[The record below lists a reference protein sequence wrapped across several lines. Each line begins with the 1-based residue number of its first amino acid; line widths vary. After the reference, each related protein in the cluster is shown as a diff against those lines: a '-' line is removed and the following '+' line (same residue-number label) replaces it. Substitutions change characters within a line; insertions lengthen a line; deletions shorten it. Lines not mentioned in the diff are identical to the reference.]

1 MGLSNGCTSKRVTS
15 LIATR
20 SWSRFLKETDEMQR
34 IVSLTDTRA
43 QEFRTNDVNNR
54 RLAAELKERQQAA
67 RFARPERDLE
77 RLQAQDKM
85 YVRDRLKQLLDPGT
99 PFLELSSLAANEA
112 YEGEVPGAG
121 VVSGIGIV
129 SGREVVINAGD
140 ASVKGGAWYPLSVK
154 KIVRA
159 LDVAIENRLPVV
171 HLCDSAGGFLPL
183 QAEFFADRYYAGR
196 IFRNQSILSK
206 MVVPQVAVVMGHCTA
221 GGAYVPALSD
231 YNIIVRGTGA
241 IFLGGPPLVKAATGE
256 EVSVEELGGAEMHTS
271 VSGTGDYFASSE
283 MHALAIAR
291 DIVARFNRIPKAT
304 VDQIAPEPPAYDPS
318 ELYGIIPKDPR
329 VQFDMREIIA
339 GLVDG
344 SRFHEYQPRYGQTL
358 VCGVARL
365 YGYQIGILAN
375 NGVLFSD
382 SALKGAH
389 FIQLCDKNRTPLL
402 FLQNITG
409 FMVGRDYERRGI
421 TKDGAKL
428 IMAVAGA
435 AVPKFTVVCN
445 GSYGA
450 GNYGMAGRAFDPR
463 FMFTWPQSQ
472 ISVMGAEQAVDVL
485 TDIKA
490 KQLARNGERLSE
502 PQLAAIR
509 EPILEDYRERASAY
523 YATSELWDDGILDPV
538 DTRNALAIALSAALN
553 APIEAPHYGVFR
565 M

>member
-1 MGLSNGCTSKRVTS
+1 MQSWRLSLWGMGN
-15 LIATR
+15 
-20 SWSRFLKETDEMQR
+20 MQR
-34 IVSLTDTRA
+34 LVSLTDRRA
-43 QEFRTNDVNNR
+43 DDFRANYGHNR
-54 RLAAELKERQQAA
+54 GLAAELKERQRIA
-67 RFARPERDLE
+67 RFVRPERDVE
-77 RLQAQDKM
+77 RLRRQKKM
-85 YVRDRLKQLLDPGT
+85 FVRDRIEMLLDPGT
-99 PFLELSSLAANEA
+99 PFFELSTLAGNKA
-112 YEGEVPGAG
+112 YDGEVPGAAQ
-121 VVSGIGIV
+121 VTGIGIV
-129 SGREVVINAGD
+129 SGKEVIIHADD

-159 LDVAIENRLPVV
+159 LDIAIENRLPVV

-183 QAEFFADRYYAGR
+183 QAHFFADRYYAGR

-206 MVVPQVAVVMGHCTA
+206 MSVPQVAVVMGHCTA

-231 YNIIVRGTGA
+231 YNVIVRGTGA

-256 EVSVEELGGAEMHTS
+256 EVSAEELGGAEMQTS
-271 VSGTGDYFASSE
+271 VSGTGDYPASSE
-283 MHALAIAR
+283 PHAIAIAR
-291 DIVARFNRIPKAT
+291 DIVGRFAYPEKSK
-304 VDQIAPEPPAYDPS
+304 VDWVEPEPPAYDPD

-339 GLVDG
+339 RVVDG
-344 SRFHEYQPRYGQTL
+344 SRFHEYQPRYGQSL
-358 VCGVARL
+358 VCGFARL
-365 YGYQIGILAN
+365 FGYQVGILAN

-409 FMVGRDYERRGI
+409 FMVGREYERRGI

-450 GNYGMAGRAFDPR
+450 GTYGMAGRAFDPR

-472 ISVMGAEQAVDVL
+472 VSVMGAEQAAGVL
-485 TDIKA
+485 TDIKL
-490 KQLARNGERLSE
+490 KQLALNGQRLSE
-502 PQLAAIR
+502 QELAAIR
-509 EPILEDYRERASAY
+509 DPILADYREQSSAY
-523 YATSELWDDGILDPV
+523 YATSEIWDDGILDPV
-538 DTRNALAIALSAALN
+538 DTRNALGMALSASLN
-553 APIEAPHYGVFR
+553 APIGPPHYGVFR